1 MVERLSKGKTLAV
14 VLIIGFVALSI
25 AVFTALELFAA
36 IMFVVSAAFLVLF
49 LLVLVTWLKKNAG
62 IQKANFHEL
71 TQSVKTLGFKQNE
84 QFASAT
90 MNSKALESRLSNL
103 EHTLNQKQLSS
114 AMNQAGG
121 ESPMGASSVQP
132 REVSKNLYAPGALP
146 SAKVIKS
153 NTPGAVGRRA
163 ASMETE
169 TPGFSNFDIILN
181 SEKTRWTKKVAT
193 IVQPETMR
201 NLAEKHDVVALRP
214 NQTASVVEEE
224 VNYIVIDEHCSRS
237 GQWAGFLETF
247 KLGTYL
253 ELADSL
259 KRAKRRGAIV
269 IVIQDP
275 ISSSLTNSVRDFAD
289 ICLNL
294 NSPEETSRFESI
306 DLFRD
311 VREFAALEGSSNV

>member
-1 MVERLSKGKTLAV
+1 MVERLSKGKNLAV

-90 MNSKALESRLSNL
+90 MN
-103 EHTLNQKQLSS
+103 
-114 AMNQAGG
+114 QAGG
-121 ESPMGASSVQP
+121 ESPMSASSVQP

>member
-1 MVERLSKGKTLAV
+1 
-14 VLIIGFVALSI
+14 
-25 AVFTALELFAA
+25 
-36 IMFVVSAAFLVLF
+36 
-49 LLVLVTWLKKNAG
+49 
-62 IQKANFHEL
+62 
-71 TQSVKTLGFKQNE
+71 
-84 QFASAT
+84 
-90 MNSKALESRLSNL
+90 
-103 EHTLNQKQLSS
+103 
-114 AMNQAGG
+114 
-121 ESPMGASSVQP
+121 
-132 REVSKNLYAPGALP
+132 
-146 SAKVIKS
+146 
-153 NTPGAVGRRA
+153 
-163 ASMETE
+163 
-169 TPGFSNFDIILN
+169 
-181 SEKTRWTKKVAT
+181 
-193 IVQPETMR
+193 MR